1 MQAIEFK
8 NVIFSYRSGDGDQAE
23 ITEVLKSINFS
34 VEKGRFIALLGK
46 NGSGKSTAARL
57 INGLLKPVSGTVTVL
72 GKDVSDKNNL
82 FEVRK
87 SVGMVFQNP
96 DNQQIAS
103 IVEDDVAFGPENI
116 GMPREEIGQ
125 AIDFALKVTD
135 MEKFRHSEAAKLSGG
150 QKQRVAIAG
159 AIAIYPEI
167 LILDESTSMLDPKGR
182 REVMEVV
189 KTLNKERGMTVI
201 DITHYMDEAAEADE
215 IYVLSDGVIK
225 LRGTPD
231 EVFSKIETL
240 RSAGLELPRAAVLAE
255 KLRKAG
261 VPVSYGVYD
270 ADKLT
275 EELCGLLRKA

>member
-23 ITEVLKSINFS
+23 ITEVLKNINFS

-116 GMPREEIGQ
+116 GMPREEIGR

-135 MEKFRHSEAAKLSGG
+135 MEKFRHSEA
-150 QKQRVAIAG
+150 
-159 AIAIYPEI
+159 
-167 LILDESTSMLDPKGR
+167 
-182 REVMEVV
+182 
-189 KTLNKERGMTVI
+189 
-201 DITHYMDEAAEADE
+201 
-215 IYVLSDGVIK
+215 
-225 LRGTPD
+225 
-231 EVFSKIETL
+231 
-240 RSAGLELPRAAVLAE
+240 
-255 KLRKAG
+255 
-261 VPVSYGVYD
+261 
-270 ADKLT
+270 
-275 EELCGLLRKA
+275 

>member
-82 FEVRK
+82 FDVRK

-116 GMPREEIGQ
+116 GMPREEIGR

-159 AIAIYPEI
+159 EIAIYPEI

>member
-23 ITEVLKSINFS
+23 ITEVLKNINFS

-82 FEVRK
+82 FDVRK

-116 GMPREEIGQ
+116 GMPSEEIGR

-150 QKQRVAIAG
+150 QKQRDAITG

-261 VPVSYGVYD
+261 VPVPYGVYD

-275 EELCGLLRKA
+275 EELCRLLRKD